1 MKHLKKLFVLFI
13 ISSSIIVAKPNY
25 SGLLKELIKITSKNM
40 TSNVSEQ
47 LEQIQRFQQQVQQ
60 WQQELTNWDTMLA
73 EQVGLGDLQLMEMY
87 NQWNDIYKNATDMY
101 NSLDQMNL
109 QNALDYKKFAQV
121 LLETKSNY
129 EDTKGW
135 EKTEADMTKWKKNID
150 KMSETLAKSKDKFN
164 GQLLAVSSDKV
175 GKERRDNAI
184 SNAKTTTTTTDKQ
197 IQQKMLNSLSSIQ
210 QLLIEQNEIIASKE
224 LVTEQA
230 TEVEKQKNEKKK
242 QDEEKKFKET
252 EEKDGEKF
260 EKDAKEIKSNNKKI
274 GYF

>member
-1 MKHLKKLFVLFI
+1 MKLFKNLFVLFI
-13 ISSSIIVAKPNY
+13 ISSSIIIAKPNY

-40 TSNVSEQ
+40 TANVSEQ

-60 WQQELTNWDTMLA
+60 WEQELTNWDTMLA

-135 EKTEADMTKWKKNID
+135 EKTEADMTNWKKNID

-197 IQQKMLNSLSSIQ
+197 VQQKMLNSLGSIQ

-230 TEVEKQKNEKKK
+230 TEVEKQKNERTNQEKERELKEK
-242 QDEEKKFKET
+242 EEKE
-252 EEKDGEKF
+252 
-260 EKDAKEIKSNNKKI
+260 AKKISDKGQTIKSENKKI

>member
-13 ISSSIIVAKPNY
+13 ISSSIIIAKPNY

-40 TSNVSEQ
+40 TANVSEQ

-129 EDTKGW
+129 GDTEGW
-135 EKTEADMTKWKKNID
+135 EKTEADMTNWKKNID

-197 IQQKMLNSLSSIQ
+197 IQQKILNSLSSIQ
-210 QLLIEQNEIIASKE
+210 QLLIEQNEIIANKE

-230 TEVEKQKNEKKK
+230 TEVEKQKNEKEKQNKERKFRKAEEEDGKK
-242 QDEEKKFKET
+242 LKKE
-252 EEKDGEKF
+252 GEK
-260 EKDAKEIKSNNKKI
+260 IKTSNRKI

>member
-13 ISSSIIVAKPNY
+13 ISSSIIIAKPNY

-40 TSNVSEQ
+40 TANVSEQ

-129 EDTKGW
+129 EDTNGW
-135 EKTEADMTKWKKNID
+135 EKTEADMINWKKNID
-150 KMSETLAKSKDKFN
+150 KMSETLAKNKDKFN

-175 GKERRDNAI
+175 GKKRRDNAI

-230 TEVEKQKNEKKK
+230 TEVEKQKNEKAKQNKERKFRKAEEEDGKK
-242 QDEEKKFKET
+242 LKKE
-252 EEKDGEKF
+252 GEK
-260 EKDAKEIKSNNKKI
+260 IKTSNRKI

>member
-1 MKHLKKLFVLFI
+1 
-13 ISSSIIVAKPNY
+13 
-25 SGLLKELIKITSKNM
+25 M
-40 TSNVSEQ
+40 TANVSEQ

-129 EDTKGW
+129 EDTNGW
-135 EKTEADMTKWKKNID
+135 EKTEADMINWKKNID
-150 KMSETLAKSKDKFN
+150 KMSETLAKNKDKFN

-175 GKERRDNAI
+175 GKKRRDNAI

-230 TEVEKQKNEKKK
+230 TEVEKQKNEKAKQNKERKFRKAEEEDGKK
-242 QDEEKKFKET
+242 LKKE
-252 EEKDGEKF
+252 GEK
-260 EKDAKEIKSNNKKI
+260 IKTSNRKI